1 MIPARPEPAVPRFV
15 ILPQTMKLRLI
26 LPAAVSIAFAASSC
40 TPYVE
45 PAPDAPADPAQR
57 TVSAE
62 EQQKIKERRE
72 QLKKEEEAAGR
83 EGTGTDESVTDR
95 PKEKPE
101 GGSTAG
107 TSDTPKP
114 SQETKPA
121 SIPVARPVPGKPGM
135 VFSPFNNKIIDV
147 KGIPSGKLVADPTFP
162 ASEKKH
168 FRVP

>member
-1 MIPARPEPAVPRFV
+1 
-15 ILPQTMKLRLI
+15 MKLRLI
-26 LPAAVSIAFAASSC
+26 LPAAVSVAFAASSC

-45 PAPDAPADPAQR
+45 PAPDAPVDPAQR

-72 QLKKEEEAAGR
+72 QLKKEEEAAAR
-83 EGTGTDESVTDR
+83 EGGESGVAEK

-101 GGSTAG
+101 GGNP
-107 TSDTPKP
+107 TSDVPKP
-114 SQETKPA
+114 SNDPKPT

-147 KGIPSGKLVADPTFP
+147 NGIPSGKLVADPTYP